1 MYPIVFNVFIILPAP
16 VYLPNLSDTPP
27 LFETFSTLLCEY
39 TFTYLI
45 ISEGEKKGGQGHL
58 KHTKKGDT
66 DFPGIFDRE
75 SMRFE
80 FTKTMH
86 DFCFLKLYFDKSRI
100 CPRQKVKKACRC
112 GSS

>member
-45 ISEGEKKGGQGHL
+45 ISEGKKGRTRTFKTQ
-58 KHTKKGDT
+58 KKANP

-112 GSS
+112 ESS